1 MASSPPFPFTAF
13 LLLVVKRRPPAT
25 TTMASLRA
33 MAILAI
39 LACMLLM
46 RSAAGDVVAVGADGL
61 TIKSTDFHVPVS
73 QATARPA
80 DALASNHDANAAE
93 GVTDMFHGFDQEL
106 IVLGH

>member
-1 MASSPPFPFTAF
+1 
-13 LLLVVKRRPPAT
+13 
-25 TTMASLRA
+25 MASLRA

-46 RSAAGDVVAVGADGL
+46 RSATGDVVAVGADGL

-73 QATARPA
+73 TATATPA
-80 DALASNHDANAAE
+80 NALASNHD
-93 GVTDMFHGFDQEL
+93 TDAFDQEL

>member
-1 MASSPPFPFTAF
+1 MASSPSFPFTDF
-13 LLLVVKRRPPAT
+13 LLVVVVNRRKPST

-46 RSAAGDVVAVGADGL
+46 RSASADVVAVGADGL
-61 TIKSTDFHVPVS
+61 TIKSTDFHR
-73 QATARPA
+73 QATATPA
-80 DALASNHDANAAE
+80 DVSASNHDAE
-93 GVTDMFHGFDQEL
+93 VDEDGTDMLHGFDQEL